1 MYIIIA
7 YISHQKYR
15 FYTHV
20 MIFYSEIPQSHM
32 GNHRE
37 AKVQYLTNNTHISRY
52 ILKNFQIF
60 TYMFFSGHT
69 FSIFLLIFEYFT
81 KNIQY
86 KIIGNVPNRE
96 THFIPNTI

>member
-1 MYIIIA
+1 
-7 YISHQKYR
+7 
-15 FYTHV
+15 

-60 TYMFFSGHT
+60 TYIFFSGHT

-86 KIIGNVPNRE
+86 KIIMYLIVKHILFRIQFEQIFYQKGSLL
-96 THFIPNTI
+96 